1 MNDLEKKLWQS
12 ADKLRSNMDAAEYKH
27 VALGLIF
34 LKYISDAFEE
44 LYTRLKADAYADPE
58 DPDEYLAENVF
69 FVPEKARWSYIQG
82 RAKTPEIGTLIDE
95 AFIAIEKENASLKG
109 VLPKDYAR
117 PSLDKTRL
125 GELVDLFGSIGFGAK
140 EERNQDVLGKVYEYF
155 LGEFAR
161 AEGKKGGEFL
171 TPKHIVRLLVEMLE
185 PYQGRVYDPCCGSGG
200 MFVASER
207 FVAEHQGRIDDL
219 SIYGQES
226 NNTTWKLAKM
236 NLAIRGIAANIAWGD
251 TFLNDQH
258 KDLKADFI
266 LANPPFNISD
276 WNGELLRG
284 DQRWKYGEPPA
295 GNANYAWL
303 QHMVHHLSPT
313 GTAGVVLANGS
324 MTTNSSGEGE
334 IRKNLIE
341 AGLIDCMVALPNQ
354 LFYNTQIPVC
364 LWFLARDRRN
374 HRFRN
379 RTNEILFI
387 DARKLGTMISRK
399 QKELTEADIRQIA
412 DVYHNWRNK
421 DGQYADVAGFCKA
434 ATIDEVRQNNYVLTP
449 GRYVG
454 TEETETD
461 EAEFETRMRELT
473 AQLSEQM
480 REGDRLNLLIQNNLA
495 ALGFNFS

>member
-1 MNDLEKKLWQS
+1 
-12 ADKLRSNMDAAEYKH
+12 
-27 VALGLIF
+27 
-34 LKYISDAFEE
+34 
-44 LYTRLKADAYADPE
+44 
-58 DPDEYLAENVF
+58 
-69 FVPEKARWSYIQG
+69 
-82 RAKTPEIGTLIDE
+82 
-95 AFIAIEKENASLKG
+95 
-109 VLPKDYAR
+109 
-117 PSLDKTRL
+117 
-125 GELVDLFGSIGFGAK
+125 VDLFGSIGFGAK